1 LKESFIILPRALRP
15 VGKAASSLYV
25 PVQKENLFER
35 RSYNRRAICPKKGS
49 KKSAY
54 VAFGSLA
61 DMLGCFKKASGIDV
75 R

>member
-1 LKESFIILPRALRP
+1 
-15 VGKAASSLYV
+15 
-25 PVQKENLFER
+25 VQKENLFER